1 MKFLSQSRWFLRCCL
16 VGEIVPFATAEIGSC
31 SETEECQTG
40 CCSKAGYCGFGPDF
54 CGDDVCISNCDAVAE
69 CGEYA
74 AEPGA
79 KCPLNVCC
87 SQYGFCGTT
96 DEFCGTGCQSGCD
109 PINEPALI
117 ALALERRAVQ
127 STSGIMRAGN
137 PERPCDVVLPEN
149 INVKP
154 WTHLY
159 YSFAGI
165 DPSDFTITTTHDNDA
180 DYWEKFTA
188 LKQKKS
194 TLKTY
199 ISVGGWDLGGKV
211 FSDMVRFP
219 GSRRAFIDSAIA
231 MMNKYGFDGIDIDW
245 EYPAAEDRG
254 KSSQTLSI
262 VNHALCFA
270 T

>member
-1 MKFLSQSRWFLRCCL
+1 MDS
-16 VGEIVPFATAEIGSC
+16 
-31 SETEECQTG
+31 
-40 CCSKAGYCGFGPDF
+40 
-54 CGDDVCISNCDAVAE
+54 VARLMSS
-69 CGEYA
+69 A
-74 AEPGA
+74 AQA
-79 KCPLNVCC
+79 ARVVAIRSMNL
-87 SQYGFCGTT
+87 
-96 DEFCGTGCQSGCD
+96 
-109 PINEPALI
+109 
-117 ALALERRAVQ
+117 LALERRAVQ

-199 ISVGGWDLGGKV
+199 ISVGG
-211 FSDMVRFP
+211 
-219 GSRRAFIDSAIA
+219 
-231 MMNKYGFDGIDIDW
+231 
-245 EYPAAEDRG
+245 
-254 KSSQTLSI
+254 
-262 VNHALCFA
+262 
-270 T
+270 